1 LYGVLGM
8 TLNCPN
14 LKKDSWTVIKLSRR
28 DFINKFLG
36 TSLVGT
42 ILAFLYPVIGF
53 IIPPKQTEVAVNKVE
68 AAKVGE
74 LTPNS
79 FKIFK
84 FGNLPGILINTPAG
98 ELKAFTAICTHL
110 ACTVRYDNETETI
123 HCPCH
128 NGRFDLAGNV
138 LSGPPPSPLETYN
151 VEIAE
156 GNIFVSKRT

>member
-1 LYGVLGM
+1 M

-14 LKKDSWTVIKLSRR
+14 LKKDSWAVIKLSRR

-42 ILAFLYPVIGF
+42 ILAFLYPVMRF
-53 IIPPKQTEVAVNKVE
+53 MMPPKQVEARVNKVE
-68 AAKVGE
+68 AAKIGE

-84 FGNLPGILINTPAG
+84 FGNAPGILINTLSG

-110 ACTVRYDNETETI
+110 ACTVRYDSETETI

-128 NGRFDLAGNV
+128 NGWFDLAGNV
-138 LSGPPPSPLETYN
+138 ISGPPPASLEVYN
-151 VEIAE
+151 VEIFE
-156 GNIFVSKRT
+156 DNIFVSKRG